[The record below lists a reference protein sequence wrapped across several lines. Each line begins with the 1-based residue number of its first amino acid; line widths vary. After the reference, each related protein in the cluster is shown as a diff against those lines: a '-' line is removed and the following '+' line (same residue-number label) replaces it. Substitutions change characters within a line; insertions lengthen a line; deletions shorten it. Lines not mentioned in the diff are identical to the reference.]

1 MQRYLYNLA
10 TDKYKGFIPALIQA
24 GLFILSGIYGLAV
37 RFLIFLSRLRFYR
50 LNCKVISVGNITLGG
65 TGKTSLVEYIAHY
78 LKQEGRKVA
87 ILSRGYKRK
96 ASSNQQSAISYETM
110 GDEPYM
116 LSRSLGD
123 IAVIVDADRV
133 RAARQAIGNHGADT
147 VILDDGF
154 QQWKIKKDLE
164 IVTIDATNPFGNR
177 YLIPRGILRE
187 PLTSLGRADIFIL
200 TKTNLKPSAECKE
213 AGILTS
219 ASRSNT
225 SKRQYIRD
233 TRDLKDFLISINPKA
248 AIFESTHKPAWIY
261 EIGNPDKRLSPQTLK
276 TKTAALFSGIGDPDS
291 FENLIIS
298 LGVKVGLSFRFR
310 DHYSY
315 SSEDLD
321 KIVQAAKEK
330 NIDTIITTEKD
341 AVRLCAVRH
350 TPYAVRILV
359 LRINLEIKNEEG
371 FHNRLL
377 RLYSA

>member
-10 TDKYKGFIPALIQA
+10 TDKYKGFFPALIKA
-24 GLFILSGIYGLAV
+24 GLFVLSCIYGLSV
-37 RFLIFLSRLRFYR
+37 RLLIFLYHLRFYR
-50 LNCKVISVGNITLGG
+50 LNCKVISIGNITLGG

-78 LKQEGRKVA
+78 LKQEGHKVA

-96 ASSNQQSAISYETM
+96 IAQCSIHNTQYETM

-123 IAVIVDADRV
+123 TAVIVDADRV

-187 PLTSLGRADIFIL
+187 PLTSLRRADIFIL
-200 TKTNLKPSAECKE
+200 TKTNLKP
-213 AGILTS
+213 
-219 ASRSNT
+219 
-225 SKRQYIRD
+225 D
-233 TRDLKDFLISINPKA
+233 TRGLKEFLISINPKA
-248 AIFESTHKPAWIY
+248 AIFESIHKPVWFY
-261 EIGNPDKRLSPQTLK
+261 EMDNPGKRLSLEMLK
-276 TKTAALFSGIGDPDS
+276 TKTAALFSGIGNPDS
-291 FENLIIS
+291 FENLILS
-298 LGVKVGLSFRFR
+298 LGINIGLSFKFR
-310 DHYSY
+310 DHYDY

-330 NIDTIITTEKD
+330 GVDAIITTEKD
-341 AVRLCAVRH
+341 AARLSAV
-350 TPYAVRILV
+350 PAVGGSAFGGSYQLSAMRILV
-359 LRINLEIKNEEG
+359 LRINLQIKNEQE